1 MDKILYLSA
10 KWHTKNTESTN
21 KLLEYLLKEQR
32 KEIERRHK
40 GVDMIFKSLKDEKK
54 LSKNDT
60 NIKK

>member
-1 MDKILYLSA
+1 MKDKY
-10 KWHTKNTESTN
+10 WD
-21 KLLEYLLKEQR
+21 YLLSKQR

-40 GVDMIFKSLKDEKK
+40 GMDIILKSLKDEIK